1 MSKIY
6 LLFLFVYLPSFFI
19 TTVRLMRFLFL
30 FLFLI
35 MIFFTVDCGMGF
47 KALGL
52 LCAKNGYFYNF
63 IISPAPQ
70 LAIFDNEIPVS

>member
-19 TTVRLMRFLFL
+19 TTSVRLMRFLFL
-30 FLFLI
+30 FLI
-35 MIFFTVDCGMGF
+35 MIFSLWPCGVQV
-47 KALGL
+47 AGL
-52 LCAKNGYFYNF
+52 LCAKNGYFFKF

>member
-35 MIFFTVDCGMGF
+35 MIFSLWPCGVQV
-47 KALGL
+47 AGL
-52 LCAKNGYFYNF
+52 LCAPKMDTFLNF